1 MIDTHDSNAIS
12 SGTQVRPGIVGATRS
27 ACHGA
32 GASLARLFHP
42 VAQAQAYGR
51 VPSRQGNSMSQRLF
65 IVLIALFA
73 FSAAHADTTPAN
85 CPASSTTALNV
96 PVAKYTMTPAPV
108 LQPTAD
114 QGQAAILAAR
124 LLTRFQYEALPLD
137 DAMSRKIFKG
147 YFDSLDDEKL
157 FFTQQ
162 DIDHF
167 AYARDRLDDAIWNG
181 DLAIP
186 FKIFNLYE
194 QRAGERTRYALQL
207 LKKGFNLDTHET
219 YTFDRD
225 KAPWAK
231 DTAALD
237 QLWRKRVENDW
248 IRLKLAGKDDA
259 DIRKTLGRRYETYLD
274 RVHQLDSED
283 VFQTF
288 MNAYATAI
296 DPHSNYFGP
305 RASTNFDITMKLSLE
320 GIGAV
325 LQQHE
330 EYTVI
335 REIVPGG
342 PAAKS
347 GRLEV
352 GDRIVGVGQG
362 ECGAIVDVVGWRI
375 DDVVE
380 KIRGHKGSVVRLE
393 ILPAEGGPDAKPQLV
408 TMIRKK
414 VSIEEQ
420 AAKEKIIDVKD
431 GGAVRKVGVVEL
443 PSFYEDFD
451 ARRRGDPDYKSAT
464 RDVANLLADMK
475 KQGVDAVLVDLRD
488 NGGGSLSEAASLTG
502 LFIGKGPVV
511 QVRDS
516 RGQVEEQASDQSM
529 QWSGP
534 MAVLVNRG
542 SASASEIFT
551 AAIKDYGRGLVIGE
565 QTFGKGT
572 VQNLTSLDR
581 LAMRDKPAFGELKMT
596 IAEFF
601 RVDGDSTQLRGVLP
615 DIAFPHSIGYKDY
628 GESSYPNALKWTH
641 IEGAD
646 YKPVADQKPLVPR
659 LTALHTARVA
669 RDPSWQLLLDE
680 LAAAR
685 KLHDQKSVSLN
696 YQARQAQRKQQDA
709 QDAAFKKRREA
720 LGDSADV
727 NLRPDDGLQPGERNV
742 KSSVAREKAAKEAKD
757 AELDEAAHILA
768 DEVVL
773 VHNDI
778 KLADE
783 VLPKQALAKLTSTAT
798 PSARPEPPPSSGS
811 GSD

>member
-1 MIDTHDSNAIS
+1 M
-12 SGTQVRPGIVGATRS
+12 
-27 ACHGA
+27 
-32 GASLARLFHP
+32 L
-42 VAQAQAYGR
+42 
-51 VPSRQGNSMSQRLF
+51 QRLF
-65 IVLIALFA
+65 AVLIALFA
-73 FSAAHADTTPAN
+73 FSAAYADTTPADAN
-85 CPASSTTALNV
+85 CPASSASALTA
-96 PVAKYTMTPAPV
+96 PVARYTMTPAPV
-108 LQPTAD
+108 LKPTAD

-137 DAMSRKIFKG
+137 DAMSQKIFDG
-147 YFDSLDDEKL
+147 YFDALDGEKL
-157 FFTQQ
+157 FFTQA

-167 AYARDRLDDAIWNG
+167 AYAKDKLDDAIWNG
-181 DLAIP
+181 DMTIP
-186 FKIFNLYE
+186 FAIFNLYE
-194 QRAGERTRYALQL
+194 QRAGERTQYALQL
-207 LKKGFNLDTHET
+207 LKKGFNLDTDET

-225 KAPWAK
+225 KAAWAP
-231 DTAALD
+231 DTAALND
-237 QLWRKRVENDW
+237 LWRKRVENDW

-259 DIRKTLGRRYETYLD
+259 DIRKTLEHRYENFLD

-288 MNAYATAI
+288 MNAYAMAI

-305 RASTNFDITMKLSLE
+305 RASTNFDIAMKLSLE

-347 GRLEV
+347 GKLEV

-362 ECGAIVDVVGWRI
+362 PCGPITDVVGWRI
-375 DDVVE
+375 DDVVD
-380 KIRGHKGSVVRLE
+380 KIRGHKGTVVRIE
-393 ILPAEGGPDAKPQLV
+393 YLPAEGGPDAKPQLV
-408 TMIRKK
+408 TLVRKK

-420 AAKEKIIDVKD
+420 AAKKKILDIKD
-431 GGAVRKVGVVEL
+431 GGRVIRVGVIEL

-451 ARRRGDPDYKSAT
+451 ARRRGDPNYKSAT
-464 RDVANLLADMK
+464 RDVAKLLADMK
-475 KQGVDAVLVDLRD
+475 KEKVDAVLVDLRD
-488 NGGGSLSEAASLTG
+488 NGGGSLSEATSLTG

-516 RGQVEEQASDQSM
+516 RGQVEEQTSDESM
-529 QWSGP
+529 AWAGP

-551 AAIKDYGRGLVIGE
+551 AAIQDYGRGLIIGE

-601 RVDGDSTQLRGVLP
+601 RVDGDSTQLRGVTP
-615 DIAFPHSIGYKDY
+615 DIAFPHSVGFKDY

-641 IEGAD
+641 IAPAE
-646 YKPVADQKPLVPR
+646 YRPVADQQPLVAK
-659 LTALHTARVA
+659 LTAAHDARVA
-669 RDPSWQLLLDE
+669 RDPSWQLMLDE

-696 YQARQAQRKQQDA
+696 YQVRLAERKQQDA
-709 QDAAFKKRREA
+709 QDAAFKARREA
-720 LGDSADV
+720 LGDVSAV
-727 NLRPDDGLQPGERNV
+727 ILRPDDGLQPGERSV
-742 KSSVAREKAAKEAKD
+742 KASVAREKAAKQAKD

-768 DEVVL
+768 DEVALIHSDV
-773 VHNDI
+773 
-778 KLADE
+778 KLADV
-783 VLPKQALAKLTSTAT
+783 VLPRQALKLSATASPAT
-798 PSARPEPPPSSGS
+798 PPAPPPSASS
-811 GSD
+811 SN